1 MPFTAGGRLQ
11 PASAMLANYLN
22 FDLRLFDHERLPDGG
37 ERLRVQVANSPVGEL
52 ADAEAVTL
60 AAGLRTRLSQ
70 LERREL
76 DWPAMVGLG
85 RELGAALLP
94 AVARGYFQMS
104 MAKLAAN
111 QGLRLR
117 LRCESVELDA
127 LPWEMAHVAFGAD
140 ATADDQRDFLV
151 LNTRLSLVR
160 REVCTQLLNPAQRD
174 GATRRLV
181 TLMCEPAD
189 RRDPGQP
196 LEVERELAQLRE
208 ALDGAQGIELTPCG
222 PGTRQALA
230 DLLTGGADVFH
241 FAGHGEFVIDAGGGG
256 QACLLLQHADG
267 TSDRWPTAD
276 MALRLANKG
285 IQLAV
290 LGACRS
296 AQRDGRSAWAGIAPS
311 LARAGIP
318 AVIGMQYTVFDASAL
333 AFSRRL
339 YFNWSRGASL
349 DQAVAEARLEIRD
362 VQGETGRDFATPVL
376 YLREDGLTV
385 RVEAP
390 PLVVPQREVPAAPDG
405 LSPVVE
411 LLAEL
416 YDYKRV
422 HDALHSASTREFN
435 RIQDR
440 RTEFPGGSTLRE
452 FTSLARELRKHLR
465 ELTRVAD
472 DGRCDVA
479 LMADITDEFGNAL
492 ATMDEALNQRSA
504 DVLEDAIAAF
514 ESLLST
520 QPVRVDTWMSSLAQ
534 RLEIERMVQY
544 LRELPLS
551 HQATAATID
560 GLRDLGEQL
569 RRHAVL
575 HSQCQALDNC
585 LAVVRKTPDAD
596 RFRELRRQQRP
607 LSAHLGKLLPLWSAI
622 DVDKLRE
629 SGERLARSV
638 ASQDEAGARDAF
650 DALCDDFD
658 FGFYTVDADFKDLC
672 SRMIK
677 QTEAQLPGRRGAT
690 G

>member
-1 MPFTAGGRLQ
+1 
-11 PASAMLANYLN
+11 MLASYLN
-22 FDLRLFDHERLPDGG
+22 FDLRLFDHEVLPDGE

-52 ADAEAVTL
+52 ADAETVTL
-60 AAGLRTRLSQ
+60 GAGLRARLSQ

-76 DWPAMVGLG
+76 DWPGMVGLG

-127 LPWEMAHVAFGAD
+127 LPWEMAHVAFGAG
-140 ATADDQRDFLV
+140 AAADDQRDFLV

-160 REVCTQLLNPAQRD
+160 REVCTQLLNPARRD
-174 GATRRLV
+174 GPTRRLV

-189 RRDPGQP
+189 RRDPNQP
-196 LEVERELAQLRE
+196 LEVERELDQLRQ
-208 ALDGAQGIELTPCG
+208 ALEGVQSIELASCG

-241 FAGHGEFVIDAGGGG
+241 FAGHGEFVVDTDGGR
-256 QACLLLQHADG
+256 ACLLLQHADG
-267 TSDRWPTAD
+267 TTDRWPTAD

-311 LARAGIP
+311 LARAGVP

-376 YLREDGLTV
+376 YLREDGLRV
-385 RVEAP
+385 RGDDP
-390 PLVVPQREVPAAPDG
+390 PPVVMPQREAPAAPDG

-422 HDALHSASTREFN
+422 HDALHSVRMGGFN
-435 RIQDR
+435 LILVR
-440 RTEFPGGSTLRE
+440 RAEFPGGSTLRE
-452 FTSLARELRKHLR
+452 FTSLARELRKRLQD
-465 ELTRVAD
+465 LKRVAD

-492 ATMDEALNQRSA
+492 TTLEEALNQRSGDA
-504 DVLEDAIAAF
+504 LEDAIAAF

-544 LRELPLS
+544 LRDLPLS
-551 HQATAATID
+551 HQATAVTID

-607 LSAHLGKLLPLWSAI
+607 LSAHLGKLLPLWSAV
-622 DVDKLRE
+622 DVDKLRD

-638 ASQDEAGARDAF
+638 ASQDETGARDAF

-658 FGFYTVDADFKDLC
+658 FGFYTVDADFKELC
-672 SRMIK
+672 NRMIK
-677 QTEAQLPGRRGAT
+677 ETEAQLPGRRGA
-690 G
+690 GG

>member
-1 MPFTAGGRLQ
+1 
-11 PASAMLANYLN
+11 MLASYLN
-22 FDLRLFDHERLPDGG
+22 FDLRLFDHESLPDGS

-52 ADAEAVTL
+52 AEAEAVTL
-60 AAGLRTRLSQ
+60 AAGLRARLSQ

-76 DWPAMVGLG
+76 DWPAMVELG
-85 RELGAALLP
+85 RDLGAALLP
-94 AVARGYFQMS
+94 ALARGYFQMS

-127 LPWEMAHVAFGAD
+127 LPWEMAHVAFGAG
-140 ATADDQRDFLV
+140 AGAADQRDFLV

-160 REVCTQLLNPAQRD
+160 REVCMQLLNPAQRP
-174 GATRRLV
+174 GPGRRLV

-189 RRDPGQP
+189 RRDPAQP
-196 LEVERELAQLRE
+196 LEVERELGQLRE
-208 ALDGAQGIELTPCG
+208 ALHEIDSIELAHCVA
-222 PGTRQALA
+222 GTRQALA
-230 DLLTGGADVFH
+230 DLLTAGADVFH
-241 FAGHGEFVIDAGGGG
+241 FAGHGEFRVDTGGGG

-267 TSDRWPTAD
+267 TTDRWPTAE

-318 AVIGMQYTVFDASAL
+318 AVIGMQYTVYDKSAL

-339 YFNWSRGASL
+339 YYNWSRGASL
-349 DQAVAEARLEIRD
+349 DQAVAEARIEIRD
-362 VQGETGRDFATPVL
+362 VQGDSGRDFATPVL
-376 YLREDGLTV
+376 YLREDGL
-385 RVEAP
+385 RVQTEAAPP
-390 PLVVPQREVPAAPDG
+390 PLVTQREAPAAAVPDG
-405 LSPVVE
+405 MSPVVA

-422 HDALHSASTREFN
+422 HDALHSVRTREFN
-435 RIQDR
+435 LILLR
-440 RTEFPGGSTLRE
+440 RGEFPGGSTVRE
-452 FTSLARELRKHLR
+452 FTSLTRELRKRLQDLR
-465 ELTRVAD
+465 RVAD
-472 DGRCDVA
+472 DRRCDAA
-479 LMADITDEFGNAL
+479 LMAAVAEEFGAAL
-492 ATMDEALNQRSA
+492 ATLDEALNQRSA
-504 DVLEDAIAAF
+504 DTLEDAIAAF

-534 RLEIERMVQY
+534 RLEIERMVQW

-551 HQATAATID
+551 RQIAAAVID
-560 GLRDLGEQL
+560 ELRQLGEQL

-585 LAVVRKTPDAD
+585 LAVVRKTPEAD

-607 LSAHLGKLLPLWSAI
+607 LTAQLGKLLPLWNAA

-629 SGERLARSV
+629 SGERLAQSV
-638 ASQDEAGARDAF
+638 ATQDEAAASDAF

-658 FGFYTVDADFKDLC
+658 FGFYTVDADFKQLC
-672 SRMIK
+672 NRMIV
-677 QTEAQLPGRRGAT
+677 QAEAQLRPGVAAD
-690 G
+690 

>member
-1 MPFTAGGRLQ
+1 
-11 PASAMLANYLN
+11 MLASYLN
-22 FDLRLFDHERLPDGG
+22 FDLRLFDHEDLPDGS
-37 ERLRVQVANSPVGEL
+37 ERLRVQVADSPIGEL
-52 ADAEAVTL
+52 AEAEAVML
-60 AAGLRTRLSQ
+60 PAGLRARLGA

-76 DWPAMVGLG
+76 DWPAMVAFG
-85 RELGAALLP
+85 RDIAAALLP
-94 AVARGYFQMS
+94 PAARACFQMS
-104 MAKLAAN
+104 MARLAPS

-127 LPWEMAHVAFGAD
+127 LPWEMAHVSFGAS
-140 ATADDQRDFLV
+140 AGAADRRDFLV
-151 LNTRLSLVR
+151 LNTRLSMVR
-160 REVCTQLLNPAQRD
+160 REVCVQLLNPAQRQ
-174 GATRRLV
+174 GASRRLV
-181 TLMCEPAD
+181 ALMCEPTD
-189 RRDPGQP
+189 RRDPARP
-196 LEVERELAQLRE
+196 LEVERELEQLRD
-208 ALDGAQGIELTPCG
+208 ALSAVDGVELAPCG

-230 DLLTGGADVFH
+230 DLLTAGADVFH
-241 FAGHGEFVIDAGGGG
+241 FAGHGEFRADAPAGA

-267 TSDRWPTAD
+267 TTDRWPTAE

-339 YFNWSRGASL
+339 YYNWSRGASL
-349 DQAVAEARLEIRD
+349 DQAVAEARIEICD
-362 VQGETGRDFATPVL
+362 VQGDTGRDFATPVL
-376 YLREDGLTV
+376 YLREDGLKV
-385 RVEAP
+385 QAGSPAVMPP
-390 PLVVPQREVPAAPDG
+390 PLVAAVPDAAPAPDG
-405 LSPVVE
+405 LSPVVA

-422 HDALHSASTREFN
+422 HDALHSVRTREFN
-435 RIQDR
+435 LILLR
-440 RTEFPGGSTLRE
+440 RGEFPGGSTVRE
-452 FTSLARELRKHLR
+452 FTSLARELRKRLQDLR
-465 ELTRVAD
+465 RVAG
-472 DGRCDVA
+472 DGRCDEA
-479 LMADITDEFGNAL
+479 LMAAIVEEFD
-492 ATMDEALNQRSA
+492 ATLVTLDEAVNGRSA
-504 DVLEDAIAAF
+504 DALEDAIAAF

-544 LRELPLS
+544 LRALPLS
-551 HQATAATID
+551 RQLTAAAID
-560 GLRDLGEQL
+560 ELHELGDQL
-569 RRHAVL
+569 RRHAML

-585 LAVVRKTPDAD
+585 LAVVRKTPEAD

-607 LSAHLGKLLPLWSAI
+607 LTVQLGKLLPLWSAA

-629 SGERLARSV
+629 CGERLAQSV
-638 ASQDEAGARDAF
+638 AAQDEAGARDAF

-658 FGFYTVDADFKDLC
+658 YGFYTVDADFKQLC
-672 SRMIK
+672 NRMIE
-677 QTEAQLPGRRGAT
+677 QAEAQLPIRRAT

>member
-1 MPFTAGGRLQ
+1 
-11 PASAMLANYLN
+11 MLASYLN
-22 FDLRLFDHERLPDGG
+22 FDLRLFDHEALPDGS
-37 ERLRVQVANSPVGEL
+37 ERLRVQVADSPIGEL
-52 ADAEAVTL
+52 ADAETVTL
-60 AAGLRTRLSQ
+60 PADLRPRLGA

-76 DWPAMVGLG
+76 DGAAMVALG
-85 RELGAALLP
+85 GELGAALLP
-94 AVARGYFQMS
+94 PTARGIFQMS
-104 MAKLAAN
+104 MARLAPS

-117 LRCESVELDA
+117 LRCEAVALDA
-127 LPWEMAHVAFGAD
+127 LPWEVAHVSFGAG
-140 ATADDQRDFLV
+140 AAAADRRDFLV

-160 REVCTQLLNPAQRD
+160 REVCVQPLNPAQRS
-174 GATRRLV
+174 GAGRRLV
-181 TLMCEPAD
+181 ALMCEPAD
-189 RRDPGQP
+189 RRDPARP

-208 ALDGAQGIELTPCG
+208 ALSAVDGIELAPCG

-241 FAGHGEFVIDAGGGG
+241 FAGHGEFRADAPAGG

-267 TSDRWPTAD
+267 TTDRWPTAE

-339 YFNWSRGASL
+339 YYSWSRGVSL
-349 DQAVAEARLEIRD
+349 DQAVAEARLEICD
-362 VQGETGRDFATPVL
+362 VPGDTGRDFATPVL
-376 YLREDGLTV
+376 YLREDGPRAQTV
-385 RVEAP
+385 PP
-390 PLVVPQREVPAAPDG
+390 PLVSVGRAPAGAPDG
-405 LSPVVE
+405 LSPVVA

-422 HDALHSASTREFN
+422 HDALHSVRTREFN
-435 RIQDR
+435 LILLR
-440 RTEFPGGSTLRE
+440 RGEFPGGSTLRE
-452 FTSLARELRKHLR
+452 FTSLARELRKRLLDLR
-465 ELTRVAD
+465 RVAG
-472 DGRCDVA
+472 DGRCDEA
-479 LMADITDEFGNAL
+479 LMAAIVEEFDATL
-492 ATMDEALNQRSA
+492 ATLDEAVDGHSTEL
-504 DVLEDAIAAF
+504 LEDAIAAF

-544 LRELPLS
+544 LRTLPLS
-551 HQATAATID
+551 GQATAAAID
-560 GLRDLGEQL
+560 ELHQLGERL
-569 RRHAVL
+569 RRHAML

-585 LAVVRKTPDAD
+585 LAVVRKTPEAD

-607 LSAHLGKLLPLWSAI
+607 MAVQLAKLLPLWNAA
-622 DVDKLRE
+622 DVDTLRAC
-629 SGERLARSV
+629 GERLARSV
-638 ASQDEAGARDAF
+638 AAQDEAGACDAF

-658 FGFYTVDADFKDLC
+658 YGFYTVDADFKQLC
-672 SRMIK
+672 NRMIE
-677 QTEAQLPGRRGAT
+677 QAEAQLPVRHGSG
-690 G
+690 